1 MRRRAGTRRASSR
14 LEPDGTPLIP
24 DRRGDNRLDA
34 LRHIFE
40 DNRVS
45 VIIFVPGAADVLRVY
60 GTARITADPSL
71 TAGFAE
77 HGKTPAT
84 VLVVG
89 VTELFMRCATSIMR
103 SRLGG
108 GMRRPVGLPTMGDLI
123 ASHRADGQVD
133 ASEYDW
139 EAPSRLDRTMG

>member
-34 LRHIFE
+34 LRHILE

-108 GMRRPVGLPTMGDLI
+108 GMPRPVGLPTMGDLI

-133 ASEYDW
+133 AAEYDW